1 MDAPMKNIAKAEVL
15 RLADQVEYQDGQIVS
30 KTLAQNDA
38 VSLTLF
44 AFEKG

>member
-30 KTLAQNDA
+30 KHWHRTMPSA
-38 VSLTLF
+38 
-44 AFEKG
+44 